1 LVADRSS
8 LTIFECPRSGRTL
21 ALDAVVDL
29 ALAAQ
34 RYFFRE

>member
-1 LVADRSS
+1 LVADSSS
-8 LTIFECPRSGRTL
+8 LTIFDCPRAGRTL

-34 RYFFRE
+34 RYFSRE